1 MLVQHNHGFIEK
13 SIPSLPTKI
22 PPGKGIMEK
31 KIKIVTSPFAYAS
44 PWILATAIGMLIA
57 IVFFFAANNLQ
68 REQRIMTENLFN
80 KGQAIIRFIGAGTRA
95 SMMMGAPN
103 AQQFQ
108 HLIEQAAG
116 ESNILYI
123 AVVNS
128 TGKIVAHSTPG
139 LVGDKFDHPL
149 LADREPTPLDKY
161 QIINDQKTKHKVF
174 EVVAP
179 FKPFMRGRG
188 FFRRH
193 LQEMQQPEK
202 PGNSAEE
209 TLQTPPACQFSP
221 GNNAW
226 FPGENLSIV
235 VGLDMA
241 EQETIIQQ
249 DRYHMIYMSIAM
261 LLVAIGG
268 WIALLTAQSYR
279 SSQKTLMNMQAF
291 TDLLISRLPVGIIA
305 TNAEGHI
312 QTFNSTAAKFTGKT
326 PEQAIGQLQA
336 AVLPQIHQLIPLE
349 EHEGES
355 IDKEILLPQDFPA
368 PNHLHISS
376 VPITDGQNNTIG
388 RVMLMYDVT
397 EIKKLEAQVRR
408 HDRLIALGKMAAG
421 VAHEVRNPLSSIKG
435 FATLLGSRFPAESE
449 EGEAAR
455 LLINE
460 VERLNRSITELL
472 TYARPLPLTIA
483 EVEIAPFIEASLK
496 LIQSDARELGVTV
509 HHDIGL
515 TRKQV
520 RLDKDRLNQ
529 VLLNLYLNSL
539 QAMEHGGELQVAV
552 REGTR
557 PNTIEIQ
564 VRDTG
569 CGIAEDILER
579 VMDPYFT
586 TKPEG
591 TGLGLAMVYKI
602 IDEHGGTIK
611 IASKAG
617 QGTTV
622 SILLPA

>member
-1 MLVQHNHGFIEK
+1 
-13 SIPSLPTKI
+13 
-22 PPGKGIMEK
+22 MEK
-31 KIKIVTSPFAYAS
+31 KTKIIASPFAYAS

-57 IVFFFAANNLQ
+57 IVFFFTINNLQ
-68 REQRIMTENLFN
+68 REKRIMAESLFN
-80 KGQAIIRFIGAGTRA
+80 KGQAIIRFVGAGTRA
-95 SMMMGAPN
+95 SMMLGAPPA

-108 HLIEQAAG
+108 RLIEQAAG
-116 ESNILYI
+116 ESGILYI
-123 AVVNS
+123 AVADS

-139 LVGDKFDHPL
+139 LVGTDLDHSL
-149 LADREPTPLDKY
+149 LAVRPELDPIGRY
-161 QIINDQKTKHKVF
+161 QIISDQGTKQKIF
-174 EVVAP
+174 EIVAP

-188 FFRRH
+188 FFKRH
-193 LQEMQQPEK
+193 LQAMQQAGKQQDSPAGED
-202 PGNSAEE
+202 A
-209 TLQTPPACQFSP
+209 QTPSACQFSP

-226 FPGENLSIV
+226 LPGENLSIV

-241 EQETIIQQ
+241 EQDKIIQQ
-249 DRYHMIYMSIAM
+249 DRYHMLYMSIAM

-268 WIALLTAQSYR
+268 GIALLTAQSYR
-279 SSQKTLMNMQAF
+279 SSQKTLMNMRAF

-312 QTFNSTAAKFTGKT
+312 QTFNSTAARFTGKT
-326 PEQAIGQLQA
+326 PEQAIGHLQA
-336 AVLPQIHQLIPLE
+336 TVLPQIQQLIPQG
-349 EHEGES
+349 EHAGEI
-355 IDKEILLPQDFPA
+355 IDKEILLPPDSLT

-376 VPITDGQNNTIG
+376 VPITDGQSHAIG

-435 FATLLGSRFPAESE
+435 FATLLGSRFPVKSE

-472 TYARPLPLTIA
+472 TYARPLPLVVT
-483 EVEIAPFIEASLK
+483 EVEIEPFIEASLK

-509 HHDIGL
+509 RQEITL
-515 TRKQV
+515 ARKQV

-539 QAMEHGGELQVAV
+539 QAMEHGGELRVSV
-552 REGTR
+552 HEGDR
-557 PNTIEIQ
+557 SGTIEID

-569 CGIAEDILER
+569 GGIAKDILER

-602 IDEHGGTIK
+602 IDEHGGTIR
-611 IASKAG
+611 IASAEG
-617 QGTTV
+617 EGTTV
-622 SILLPA
+622 SIVLPG

>member
-1 MLVQHNHGFIEK
+1 M
-13 SIPSLPTKI
+13 TK
-22 PPGKGIMEK
+22 KT
-31 KIKIVTSPFAYAS
+31 KIVTSPFAYAS

-68 REQRIMTENLFN
+68 REQRIMTESLFN
-80 KGQAIIRFIGAGTRA
+80 KGQAIIRFVGAGTRA
-95 SMMMGAPN
+95 SMMMGSPN
-103 AQQFQ
+103 TQQFQ

-116 ESNILYI
+116 ESGILYI
-123 AVVNS
+123 AVADT
-128 TGKIVAHSTPG
+128 TGKIVAHSTPA
-139 LVGDKFDHPL
+139 LVGADLDHPL
-149 LADREPTPLDKY
+149 LADTEFAPIGKY
-161 QIINDQKTKHKVF
+161 QIISDQGTKQKIF
-174 EVVAP
+174 EIVAP

-188 FFRRH
+188 FFKRH
-193 LQEMQQPEK
+193 LQAMQPTEK
-202 PGNSAEE
+202 QDSPAGEE
-209 TLQTPPACQFSP
+209 AQTPAACQFPP

-226 FPGENLSIV
+226 LPGENLSIV

-241 EQETIIQQ
+241 EQDKIIQQ
-249 DRYHMIYMSIAM
+249 DRYHMLYMSIAM

-279 SSQKTLMNMQAF
+279 SSQKTLMNMRAF

-312 QTFNSTAAKFTGKT
+312 QTFNSTAARFTGKT
-326 PEQAIGQLQA
+326 PEQAIGHLQA
-336 AVLPQIHQLIPLE
+336 AVLPQIQQLIPQG
-349 EHEGES
+349 EHEGEI
-355 IDKEILLPQDFPA
+355 IDKEILLPPDSPT
-368 PNHLHISS
+368 PTHLHISS
-376 VPITDGQNNTIG
+376 VPITDGQSNAIG

-408 HDRLIALGKMAAG
+408 HDRLVALGKMAAG

-435 FATLLGSRFPAESE
+435 FATLLGSRFPVESE

-472 TYARPLPLTIA
+472 TYARPLPLAVT
-483 EVEIAPFIEASLK
+483 EVEIEPFIEASLK
-496 LIQSDARELGVTV
+496 LIQSDARELGVAV
-509 HHDIGL
+509 HHEITL
-515 TRKQV
+515 ARKQV

-539 QAMEHGGELQVAV
+539 QAMEHGGELRVSV
-552 REGTR
+552 HEGDR
-557 PNTIEIQ
+557 PDTIEID

-569 CGIAEDILER
+569 GGIAKDILER

-602 IDEHGGTIK
+602 IDEHGGTVRIP
-611 IASKAG
+611 STEG
-617 QGTTV
+617 EGTTV
-622 SILLPA
+622 SIVLPG

>member
-1 MLVQHNHGFIEK
+1 M
-13 SIPSLPTKI
+13 
-22 PPGKGIMEK
+22 K
-31 KIKIVTSPFAYAS
+31 KETKIVTSPFAYAS

-68 REQRIMTENLFN
+68 REKRIMSESLFN

-116 ESNILYI
+116 ESSILYI
-123 AVVNS
+123 AVANS
-128 TGKIVAHSTPG
+128 TGKIVAHSTPD
-139 LVGDKFDHPL
+139 LVGTNLDHPL
-149 LADREPTPLDKY
+149 LADPEVAPIGKY
-161 QIINDQKTKHKVF
+161 QIISVQGTTPKVF
-174 EVVAP
+174 EIVAP
-179 FKPFMRGRG
+179 FKPFIRGRG
-188 FFRRH
+188 HFFKQH
-193 LQEMQQPEK
+193 MQATQQEMKPDSLAGEEVQGPSSCQPF
-202 PGNSAEE
+202 PGNGPW
-209 TLQTPPACQFSP
+209 LP
-221 GNNAW
+221 GDK
-226 FPGENLSIV
+226 LSIV
-235 VGLDMA
+235 VGLDMT
-241 EQETIIQQ
+241 EQDKIIQQ

-279 SSQKTLMNMQAF
+279 SSQKTLMNMRAF

-312 QTFNSTAAKFTGKT
+312 QIFNSTAAKFTGKT
-326 PEQAIGQLQA
+326 PEQTIGHLQA
-336 AVLPQIHQLIPLE
+336 AVLPQIQQLIPEKEPGREIL
-349 EHEGES
+349 
-355 IDKEILLPQDFPA
+355 DQEILLPPDSPT
-368 PNHLHISS
+368 PNHLHVSS
-376 VPITDGQNNTIG
+376 VPISDGHSNTIG
-388 RVMLMYDVT
+388 RVLLMYDVT

-408 HDRLIALGKMAAG
+408 HDRLVALGKMAAG

-435 FATLLGSRFPAESE
+435 FATLLGSRFTAESE
-449 EGEAAR
+449 EGEASR

-472 TYARPLPLTIA
+472 TYARPLPLAMA
-483 EVEIAPFIEASLK
+483 EVEIEPFIEASLK
-496 LIQSDARELGVTV
+496 LIQSDARELGVAV
-509 HHDIGL
+509 HKEINL
-515 TRKQV
+515 TRRQV
-520 RLDKDRLNQ
+520 LLDKDRLNQ

-539 QAMEHGGELQVAV
+539 QAMEHGGELKVSV
-552 REGTR
+552 HEGSR
-557 PNTIEIQ
+557 PGTMEIS

-569 CGIAEDILER
+569 CGIAADILER

-611 IASKAG
+611 IASKEG
-617 QGTTV
+617 GGTTV
-622 SILLPA
+622 SIVLPG

>member
-1 MLVQHNHGFIEK
+1 M
-13 SIPSLPTKI
+13 
-22 PPGKGIMEK
+22 K
-31 KIKIVTSPFAYAS
+31 KKTKIVTSPFAYAS

-68 REQRIMTENLFN
+68 REQRIMTESLFN

-103 AQQFQ
+103 TEQFQ

-123 AVVNS
+123 AVADS
-128 TGKIVAHSTPG
+128 TGKIVAHSTPS
-139 LVGDKFDHPL
+139 LVGAELDHPL
-149 LADREPTPLDKY
+149 LVDTELTPIGKY
-161 QIINDQKTKHKVF
+161 QIINNQSTKQKVF

-193 LQEMQQPEK
+193 MQEMQQTEK
-202 PGNSAEE
+202 TKNSSEE
-209 TLQTPPACQFSP
+209 IPQTPSACQFSP
-221 GNNAW
+221 GKNTW
-226 FPGENLSIV
+226 LPGENLSIV

-241 EQETIIQQ
+241 EQDKIIQQ
-249 DRYHMIYMSIAM
+249 DRYHMLYMSIAM

-305 TNAEGHI
+305 TNAEGHV

-326 PEQAIGQLQA
+326 PEQALGHLQA
-336 AVLPQIHQLIPLE
+336 AVLPQIQQLIPHG
-349 EHEGES
+349 EHEGEI
-355 IDKEILLPQDFPA
+355 IDKEILLPPDSPT

-376 VPITDGQNNTIG
+376 VPITDGQNRAIG

-408 HDRLIALGKMAAG
+408 HDRLVALGKMAAG

-435 FATLLGSRFPAESE
+435 FATLLGSRFPAKSE

-472 TYARPLPLTIA
+472 TYARPLPLTVA
-483 EVEIAPFIEASLK
+483 EVEIEPFIEASLK
-496 LIQSDARELGVTV
+496 LIQSDAKELGVTV
-509 HHDIGL
+509 RHDIAL
-515 TRKQV
+515 TRRQV

-539 QAMEHGGELQVAV
+539 QAMEHGGELQVSV
-552 REGTR
+552 HEGTR
-557 PNTIEIQ
+557 PDTIEIQ

-569 CGIAEDILER
+569 CGIAADILER

-611 IASKAG
+611 IASKEG
-617 QGTTV
+617 EGTTV
-622 SILLPA
+622 NIVLPG

>member
-1 MLVQHNHGFIEK
+1 M
-13 SIPSLPTKI
+13 
-22 PPGKGIMEK
+22 K
-31 KIKIVTSPFAYAS
+31 KKKTTIVTSPFAYAS

-57 IVFFFAANNLQ
+57 IVFFFAINNLQ
-68 REQRIMTENLFN
+68 REKRIMTESLFN

-103 AQQFQ
+103 TQQFQ

-116 ESNILYI
+116 ESSIVYI
-123 AVVNS
+123 AVADS
-128 TGKIVAHSTPG
+128 AGKIVAHSTPG
-139 LVGDKFDHPL
+139 LVGTDLDHPL
-149 LADREPTPLDKY
+149 LADPDRSPIGKY
-161 QIINDQKTKHKVF
+161 HIISAQGTNHKVF
-174 EVVAP
+174 EIVAP

-188 FFRRH
+188 YLSMRH
-193 LQEMQQPEK
+193 QQTLQQPEK
-202 PGNSAEE
+202 ADRPAGEDAARPS
-209 TLQTPPACQFSP
+209 ACQTFSGTGSWLP
-221 GNNAW
+221 GK
-226 FPGENLSIV
+226 NLSIV
-235 VGLDMA
+235 VGLDMT
-241 EQETIIQQ
+241 EQDKIIRQ
-249 DRYHMIYMSIAM
+249 DRYHMLYMSIAM

-279 SSQKTLMNMQAF
+279 TSQKTIMNMRAF
-291 TDLLISRLPVGIIA
+291 TDQLISRLPVGIIA

-312 QTFNSTAAKFTGKT
+312 QTFNSAAAKFTGKT
-326 PEQAIGQLQA
+326 PEQTIGHLQT
-336 AVLPQIHQLIPLE
+336 AVLPQIRQLIPLAE
-349 EHEGES
+349 NDREI
-355 IDKEILLPQDFPA
+355 IDTEILLPPDSPTA
-368 PNHLHISS
+368 NHLHVSS
-376 VPITDGQNNTIG
+376 VPITDGQSNTIG

-408 HDRLIALGKMAAG
+408 HDRFVALGKMAAG

-435 FATLLGSRFPAESE
+435 FATLLGSRFPAASE

-455 LLINE
+455 LLITE

-472 TYARPLPLTIA
+472 TYARPLPLAMA
-483 EVEIAPFIEASLK
+483 EVEIKPFIEESLK
-496 LIQSDARELGVTV
+496 LIQSDARELGVAV
-509 HHDIGL
+509 HHEISL
-515 TRKQV
+515 ARHQA

-539 QAMEHGGELQVAV
+539 QAMEHGGKLEVSV
-552 REGTR
+552 REG
-557 PNTIEIQ
+557 NQSNNIEIS

-611 IASKAG
+611 IASKKG
-617 QGTTV
+617 EGTTV
-622 SILLPA
+622 TITLPG

>member
-1 MLVQHNHGFIEK
+1 M
-13 SIPSLPTKI
+13 TK
-22 PPGKGIMEK
+22 KT
-31 KIKIVTSPFAYAS
+31 KIVTSPFAYAS

-68 REQRIMTENLFN
+68 REQRILTESLYN

-116 ESNILYI
+116 ESSILYI
-123 AVVNS
+123 AVADS

-139 LVGDKFDHPL
+139 LVGSELDHPL
-149 LADREPTPLDKY
+149 LADTELAPIGKY
-161 QIINDQKTKHKVF
+161 QIIRDQGTKQKVF
-174 EVVAP
+174 EIVAP

-188 FFRRH
+188 YFFKRH
-193 LQEMQQPEK
+193 MQAMQQAEK
-202 PGNSAEE
+202 PD
-209 TLQTPPACQFSP
+209 TLAREDAQGPSPCQSFP
-221 GNNAW
+221 GKDTW
-226 FPGENLSIV
+226 LPGENLSIV
-235 VGLDMA
+235 VGLDMT
-241 EQETIIQQ
+241 EQDTIIQQ

-312 QTFNSTAAKFTGKT
+312 QTFNSTAARFTGKT
-326 PEQAIGQLQA
+326 QEQTIGHLQA
-336 AVLPQIHQLIPLE
+336 TVLPQIQQFIPPG
-349 EHEGES
+349 EHEGEV
-355 IDKEILLPQDFPA
+355 IDKEILLPPDSPT
-368 PNHLHISS
+368 PNHLHVSS

-408 HDRLIALGKMAAG
+408 HDRLVALGKMAAG

-435 FATLLGSRFPAESE
+435 FATLLGSRFPVESE
-449 EGEAAR
+449 EGEAAK
-455 LLINE
+455 LLITE

-472 TYARPLPLTIA
+472 TYARPLPLAIA
-483 EVEIAPFIEASLK
+483 EIEIEPFIEASLK
-496 LIQSDARELGVTV
+496 LIQSDARELGVAV
-509 HHDIGL
+509 HHEIAL
-515 TRKQV
+515 ARKQV

-539 QAMEHGGELQVAV
+539 QAMEHGGELQVSV
-552 REGTR
+552 HEGDQSGS
-557 PNTIEIQ
+557 IAID

-569 CGIAEDILER
+569 CGIAKDNLER

-602 IDEHGGTIK
+602 IDEHGGTIR
-611 IASKAG
+611 IASQEG
-617 QGTTV
+617 EGTTV
-622 SILLPA
+622 TIILPG

>member
-1 MLVQHNHGFIEK
+1 M
-13 SIPSLPTKI
+13 
-22 PPGKGIMEK
+22 K
-31 KIKIVTSPFAYAS
+31 KKTKIVTSPFAYAS

-68 REQRIMTENLFN
+68 REQRIMTESLFN

-116 ESNILYI
+116 ESSILYI
-123 AVVNS
+123 AVADS
-128 TGKIVAHSTPG
+128 TGKIVAHSTPS
-139 LVGDKFDHPL
+139 LVGTELDHPL
-149 LADREPTPLDKY
+149 LVNTELSPIGKY
-161 QIINDQKTKHKVF
+161 QIISDQGTRQKVF
-174 EVVAP
+174 EIVAP

-188 FFRRH
+188 YFFKRH
-193 LQEMQQPEK
+193 MQAMQQTGK
-202 PGNSAEE
+202 PDS
-209 TLQTPPACQFSP
+209 PPREDAQAPTACQS
-221 GNNAW
+221 
-226 FPGENLSIV
+226 FPGKDTWLPGDNLSIV

-241 EQETIIQQ
+241 EQDTIIRQ
-249 DRYHMIYMSIAM
+249 DRYHMLYMSIAM

-279 SSQKTLMNMQAF
+279 SSQKTLMNMRAF

-326 PEQAIGQLQA
+326 PEQTIGHLQTT
-336 AVLPQIHQLIPLE
+336 VLPQIKQLFPLE
-349 EHEGES
+349 NHDGEI
-355 IDKEILLPQDFPA
+355 IDKEILLPPDSPT

-376 VPITDGQNNTIG
+376 VPITDGQGNTIG
-388 RVMLMYDVT
+388 RVMLMYDIS

-408 HDRLIALGKMAAG
+408 HDRLVALGKMAAG

-435 FATLLGSRFPAESE
+435 FATLLGSRFPQESE

-455 LLINE
+455 LLVNE

-472 TYARPLPLTIA
+472 TYARPLPLSIA
-483 EVEIAPFIEASLK
+483 EVAIEPFIEASLK
-496 LIQSDARELGVTV
+496 LIQSDAKELGVTV
-509 HHDIGL
+509 HHEITL
-515 TRKQV
+515 ARNQV

-539 QAMEHGGELQVAV
+539 QAMEHGGELQVSV
-552 REGTR
+552 HEGNRSGTFV
-557 PNTIEIQ
+557 ID

-569 CGIAEDILER
+569 DGIAKDILER

-602 IDEHGGTIK
+602 IDEHGGTIR
-611 IASKAG
+611 IASKEG

-622 SILLPA
+622 SIVLPG

>member
-1 MLVQHNHGFIEK
+1 M
-13 SIPSLPTKI
+13 
-22 PPGKGIMEK
+22 K
-31 KIKIVTSPFAYAS
+31 KKTKIVTSPFAYAS

-57 IVFFFAANNLQ
+57 IVFFFAVNNLQ
-68 REQRIMTENLFN
+68 REQRIMTESLFN

-95 SMMMGAPN
+95 SMMMGAPS

-116 ESNILYI
+116 ESNILYL

-128 TGKIVAHSTPG
+128 TGKIVAHSSPS
-139 LVGDKFDHPL
+139 LVGTELDHPL
-149 LADREPTPLDKY
+149 LADQKLAPFGKY
-161 QIINDQKTKHKVF
+161 QIINDQNTKQKVF

-188 FFRRH
+188 FSRRH
-193 LQEMQQPEK
+193 MQEMQQTEK
-202 PGNSAEE
+202 PDTSNEE
-209 TLQTPPACQFSP
+209 TLQTPPACRSFP
-221 GNNAW
+221 DKNPW
-226 FPGENLSIV
+226 LPGENLSIV
-235 VGLDMA
+235 VGLDME
-241 EQETIIQQ
+241 EQDKIIQQ
-249 DRYHMIYMSIAM
+249 DRYHMLYMSIAM

-305 TNAEGHI
+305 TNAEGHV
-312 QTFNSTAAKFTGKT
+312 QTFNSTAARLTGKP

-336 AVLPQIHQLIPLE
+336 AVLPQIHQLIPHE
-349 EHEGES
+349 DHEGEI
-355 IDKEILLPQDFPA
+355 IDREILLPQDSPA

-472 TYARPLPLTIA
+472 TYARPLPLTVT

-496 LIQSDARELGVTV
+496 LIQSDARELDVIV
-509 HHDIGL
+509 HHEIAL
-515 TRKQV
+515 AHKQV

-539 QAMEHGGELQVAV
+539 QAMEHGGELQVSV
-552 REGTR
+552 HEGTR
-557 PNTIEIQ
+557 PDTIEIQ

-569 CGIAEDILER
+569 CGIAEDNLER

-617 QGTTV
+617 EGTTV

>member
-1 MLVQHNHGFIEK
+1 
-13 SIPSLPTKI
+13 
-22 PPGKGIMEK
+22 MEK
-31 KIKIVTSPFAYAS
+31 KTKIVTSPFAYAS

-68 REQRIMTENLFN
+68 REKRIMTESLFN
-80 KGQAIIRFIGAGTRA
+80 KGQAIIRFVGAGTRA

-103 AQQFQ
+103 TQQFQ

-116 ESNILYI
+116 ESSILYI
-123 AVVNS
+123 AVANS

-139 LVGDKFDHPL
+139 LVDTDLDHPL
-149 LADREPTPLDKY
+149 LADTGLTPIGKY
-161 QIINDQKTKHKVF
+161 QIIRDQQTNQKVF

-179 FKPFMRGRG
+179 FKPFLRGRG
-188 FFRRH
+188 YFSKRH
-193 LQEMQQPEK
+193 MQAGKPDSLTRGEGQGPE
-202 PGNSAEE
+202 
-209 TLQTPPACQFSP
+209 ACQSFP
-221 GNNAW
+221 GKNTW
-226 FPGENLSIV
+226 LPGENLSIV
-235 VGLDMA
+235 VGLDMT
-241 EQETIIQQ
+241 EQDAIIRQ
-249 DRYHMIYMSIAM
+249 DRYHMLYMSIAM

-279 SSQKTLMNMQAF
+279 SSQKTLMNMRAF

-326 PEQAIGQLQA
+326 PEQAIGHLQI
-336 AVLPQIHQLIPLE
+336 AVLPQIQQVIAHDE
-349 EHEGES
+349 EVL
-355 IDKEILLPQDFPA
+355 DREILLPQDSPT
-368 PNHLHISS
+368 PHHLHLSS
-376 VPITDGQNNTIG
+376 VPITDGQSNTIG
-388 RVMLMYDVT
+388 RVTLMYDVT

-408 HDRLIALGKMAAG
+408 HDRFVALGKMAAG

-435 FATLLGSRFPAESE
+435 FATLLGSRFPAKSE

-455 LLINE
+455 LLTNE

-472 TYARPLPLTIA
+472 TYARPLPLTIV
-483 EVEIAPFIEASLK
+483 EVEIEPFIEASLK
-496 LIQSDARELGVTV
+496 LIQSDAKELGVAV
-509 HHDIGL
+509 HQEIAL
-515 TRKQV
+515 VRKQV

-539 QAMEHGGELQVAV
+539 QAMENGGELRVAV
-552 REGTR
+552 REGNLPGTL
-557 PNTIEIQ
+557 EIS

-569 CGIAEDILER
+569 CGIAADILER

-611 IASKAG
+611 ITSQEG
-617 QGTTV
+617 EGTTV
-622 SILLPA
+622 TIILPG